1 MMIVLRAANATHRVL
16 SCHSRTFVPFF
27 FSYDHDV
34 PSRYF
39 PHEDNMRSF
48 FNRERYKNGQA
59 VKVPRDAKR
68 QPVGWVRQRG
78 NTELF
83 EWVGMPLAL

>member
-1 MMIVLRAANATHRVL
+1 
-16 SCHSRTFVPFF
+16 
-27 FSYDHDV
+27 
-34 PSRYF
+34 
-39 PHEDNMRSF
+39 MRSF

-78 NTELF
+78 NTELC
-83 EWVGMPLAL
+83 EWVGEPWARWIDNSGQLCLCLG

>member
-1 MMIVLRAANATHRVL
+1 
-16 SCHSRTFVPFF
+16 
-27 FSYDHDV
+27 
-34 PSRYF
+34 
-39 PHEDNMRSF
+39 MRSF

-83 EWVGMPLAL
+83 EWVEMLLAL